1 MNASLYN
8 TYFRIINDPVL
19 TGSTVPANT
28 PEVGGREPGY
38 GSGPSKHPL
47 EVSGEGW
54 HYVPYTVPTSWL
66 VPRWD

>member
-8 TYFRIINDPVL
+8 TYFRIIKDPVL

-38 GSGPSKHPL
+38 GSGPSNNPL
-47 EVSGEGW
+47 EVGGGR
-54 HYVPYTVPTSWL
+54 HYVPYTSPS
-66 VPRWD
+66 

>member
-8 TYFRIINDPVL
+8 TYFRIIKDPVL

-38 GSGPSKHPL
+38 GSGPRQVSPK
-47 EVSGEGW
+47 VSGEGW